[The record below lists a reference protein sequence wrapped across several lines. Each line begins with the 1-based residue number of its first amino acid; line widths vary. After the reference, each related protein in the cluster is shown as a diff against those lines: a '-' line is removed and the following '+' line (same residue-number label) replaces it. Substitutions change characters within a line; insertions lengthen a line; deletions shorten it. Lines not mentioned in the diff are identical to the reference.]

1 MVSIPATSDCIG
13 HGHHQS
19 SITESIPRYSG
30 HHTVR
35 PKMAHPP
42 THSTYLI
49 SCDGQCTGPFGA
61 MTVTAETPTT
71 TNDKVVNILN
81 CGTME

>member
-30 HHTVR
+30 HHTAR

-42 THSTYLI
+42 THSTLYHVMASAL
-49 SCDGQCTGPFGA
+49 DHLVQ
-61 MTVTAETPTT
+61 
-71 TNDKVVNILN
+71 
-81 CGTME
+81 